1 MSMARFFRKT
11 ALLLVFSVLPAA
23 AQRVELGG
31 DILVG
36 LPQNEFRRNIDAVGG
51 GLSAHI
57 GYAPEESP
65 FLLGF
70 RLLYLN
76 YGSENRSD
84 VIAGPFSPIDAD
96 VTTSNNILM
105 GHLLARLGA
114 HVGRFRPFVEGFLGY
129 NYLFTETTVRGENT
143 GETIASETNLDDGAF
158 GYGGGGGF
166 QFSITGENLDDP
178 AAPPDGLS
186 LSLSARYM
194 FGGKA
199 KYLKEGSIRQEN
211 GTLVYYTHEST
222 TDLLMIALG
231 VTYYF

>member
-1 MSMARFFRKT
+1 MTISGFCRTT
-11 ALLLVFSVLPAA
+11 ALIAFLAPLPAT

-36 LPQNEFRRNIDAVGG
+36 FPQNEFKRTIDAVGG

-65 FLLGF
+65 FLLGV

-76 YGSENRSD
+76 YGSDTRSD
-84 VIAGPFSPIDAD
+84 VIGGPFSPIDAD
-96 VTTSNNILM
+96 IITTNNILM
-105 GHLLARLGA
+105 AHLLARLGA
-114 HVGRFRPFVEGFLGY
+114 HVGRFRPFVEGFVGY
-129 NYLFTETTVRGENT
+129 NYLFTETTVRGRNT
-143 GETIASETNLDDGAF
+143 GETITSETNLDDGAF

-178 AAPPDGLS
+178 TAPPDGLS
-186 LSLSARYM
+186 LSLSARYA

-199 KYLKEGSIRQEN
+199 KYLARGSIRQEN
-211 GTLVYYTHEST
+211 GALVYYTHEST